1 MITDSMLNMI
11 NQYISKFVDYII
23 SKRLTIDKFVETWLH
38 EENQQMLKEYIE
50 SIKNLQDSYKPKAV
64 RSAYIYFCLDKRQE
78 IKKQFPNM
86 KNNDVI
92 KQLSVEWKKLKET
105 VDEDINMR
113 KKLELY
119 QKKAID
125 DKKRLA
131 HEIIELKNKKKFS
144 ILPRA
149 SHTEW
154 SYFCEKKIP
163 SFSCEHP
170 DLNNDEIIKRLY
182 EAWKKEKENK
192 TKLFVECIKFVN
204 EDKKRFNT
212 EMVEYISKP
221 YSDMNHYVDN

>member
-1 MITDSMLNMI
+1 MISDSMLNMI
-11 NQYISKFVDYII
+11 NQYISKFVDYIN
-23 SKRLTIDKFVETWLH
+23 SKRLTIEKFVETWLH

-50 SIKNLQDSYKPKAV
+50 SIKNLQYSYKPKGL
-64 RSAYIYFCLDKRQE
+64 RSGYIYFSIDKRQE
-78 IKKQFPNM
+78 IKKEFPNM

-92 KQLSVEWKKLKET
+92 KQLSIEWKKLKET
-105 VDEDINMR
+105 VDKDINIR

-131 HEIIELKNKKKFS
+131 QEIIELKNRKKSFS

-154 SYFCEKKIP
+154 SYFCEKKIA
-163 SFSCEHP
+163 SFSCKHP

-182 EAWKKEKENK
+182 QAWKKEKKNK
-192 TKLFVECIKFVN
+192 TKLFDECINFVK

-212 EMVEYISKP
+212 EMIEYITKSC
-221 YSDMNHYVDN
+221 SDITI